1 MSNKKEMSKTYDPHA
16 TEQQLYDWWETQG
29 YFKPETQFEKGLA
42 DRAQKP
48 FVISMPPPNV
58 TGGLQPRMW

>member
-1 MSNKKEMSKTYDPHA
+1 MNQNEMPKTYDPHA
-16 TEQQLYDWWETQG
+16 TEQRLYDWWEAQW
-29 YFKPETQFEKGLA
+29 YFKPETQFERGLA

-58 TGGLQPRMW
+58 TG